1 MSKNNRTKFRVSTG
15 YAVLIA
21 LLITAGAVGAGSL
34 LLNQK
39 SALAADI
46 VVYKSSTC
54 GCCKKWVSHLEQNG
68 YTVEVHNQNR
78 NKLSSI
84 KAEMGVPR
92 GLQSCHTAKIGGYVI
107 EGHVPADVI
116 ARLLKE
122 KPQIKGLAVPGMP
135 MGSPGMEG
143 PRRDSYDVLALQEN
157 GETSVFSSQ

>member
-1 MSKNNRTKFRVSTG
+1 MSKNQRTIIRVSTG

-21 LLITAGAVGAGSL
+21 LLISAGVVGAGSL
-34 LLNQK
+34 LLGQK
-39 SALAADI
+39 SAHAADV
-46 VVYKSSTC
+46 VVYKSPTC

-68 YTVEVHNQNR
+68 YTVEVHNESR
-78 NKLSSI
+78 NTLSSI
-84 KAEMGVPR
+84 KAEMGVPDS
-92 GLQSCHTAKIGGYVI
+92 LQSCHTAKIGGYVI

-143 PRRDSYDVLALQEN
+143 PRKDSYDILALEES
-157 GETSVFSSQ
+157 GKTSIYESR

>member
-1 MSKNNRTKFRVSTG
+1 MSKNNRMKSSVATG
-15 YAVLIA
+15 YGKIAA
-21 LLITAGAVGAGSL
+21 LLLVAGGL
-34 LLNQK
+34 LLGSILPVQR
-39 SALAADI
+39 SAQAAEI
-46 VVYKSSTC
+46 IVYKSPTC
-54 GCCKKWVSHLEQNG
+54 GCCKKWVSHLEQHG

-78 NKLSSI
+78 NKLKSI

-92 GLQSCHTAKIGGYVI
+92 GLQSCHTAKIGGYLI

-143 PRRDSYDVLALQEN
+143 PRKDAYDVLALQKN
-157 GETSVFSSQ
+157 GKTSVFSSQ

>member
-21 LLITAGAVGAGSL
+21 LLITAGGVGAGSL

-39 SALAADI
+39 NARAADI

-78 NKLSSI
+78 SKLSSI
-84 KAEMGVPR
+84 KAEMEVPR

-143 PRRDSYDVLALQEN
+143 SRRDAYDVLALQEN
-157 GETSVFSSQ
+157 GKTSIFTSR

>member
-1 MSKNNRTKFRVSTG
+1 MSKNKRTKVRVSTG

-21 LLITAGAVGAGSL
+21 LLIGVGVVGAGSL
-34 LLNQK
+34 LLGQK
-39 SALAADI
+39 SAHAADV
-46 VVYKSSTC
+46 VVYKSPTC
-54 GCCKKWVSHLEQNG
+54 GCCKKWVSHLEKNG
-68 YTVEVHNQNR
+68 YTVEVHNESR

-84 KAEMGVPR
+84 KGEMGVPR
-92 GLQSCHTAKIGGYVI
+92 DLQSCHTAKIGGYVI

-143 PRRDSYDVLALQEN
+143 PRKDSYDILALEEN
-157 GETSVFSSQ
+157 GKTSIFASR

>member
-1 MSKNNRTKFRVSTG
+1 MSKSKRTKFRVSTG

-21 LLITAGAVGAGSL
+21 LLIGVGVVGAGSML
-34 LLNQK
+34 LGQK
-39 SALAADI
+39 NAHAAD
-46 VVYKSSTC
+46 VVYKSPTC
-54 GCCKKWVSHLEQNG
+54 GCCKKWVSHLEKNG
-68 YTVEVHNQNR
+68 YTVEVHNQSR
-78 NKLSSI
+78 SKLSAI
-84 KAEMGVPR
+84 KAEMGVPG

-143 PRRDSYDVLALQEN
+143 PRKDSYDILALEEN
-157 GETSVFSSQ
+157 GKTSIFANR

>member
-1 MSKNNRTKFRVSTG
+1 MSKHNRMKSRVATG
-15 YAVLIA
+15 YGKIAA
-21 LLITAGAVGAGSL
+21 LLLVAGGL
-34 LLNQK
+34 LLGSILPVQK
-39 SALAADI
+39 SAQAADI
-46 VVYKSSTC
+46 VVYKSPTC

-78 NKLSSI
+78 NTLNSI

-92 GLQSCHTAKIGGYVI
+92 GLQSCHTAKVGGYVI

-122 KPQIKGLAVPGMP
+122 KPQIKGVAVPGMP
-135 MGSPGMEG
+135 MGSPGMAG

-157 GETSVFSSQ
+157 GKTSVFASR